1 MNVLSKKRLT
11 SAQRSKVNRY
21 VSTQYDKVKAAHEE
35 LIVKRLLFFLPAR
48 FVRGIARTVRL
59 R

>member
-21 VSTQYDKVKAAHEE
+21 VLTQYEKVKAAHEE
-35 LIVKRLLFFLPAR
+35 LIVKRLLFFACSVCPR
-48 FVRGIARTVRL
+48 YCTSS
-59 R
+59 